1 MAVYNVLRFLFRLLF
16 LTVFRWKVEGEENIP
31 THGGAIIAPNHISL
45 WDPPLMGAALSRRI
59 HFMAKEELFS
69 YPVFSWIITQ
79 LKAFPVK
86 RGAADRN
93 AIRTA
98 VTLLEQGELV
108 GLFPEGTRGKNGVLG
123 PAEPG
128 VLMIAVKANV
138 PIIPVAIIGTDK
150 VGRFPIP
157 FPSFIVR
164 FGKPLTVPPVKL
176 SREETEVQGR
186 RVMAEIAE
194 LLGRQ

>member
-31 THGGAIIAPNHISL
+31 AYGGAIIAPNHISL

-108 GLFPEGTRGKNGVLG
+108 GLFPEGTRGKNGILG

-138 PIIPVAIIGTDK
+138 PIIPVAIIGTNQ
-150 VGRFPIP
+150 VGRFPIL
-157 FPSFIVR
+157 FPRFIVR
-164 FGKPLTVPPVKL
+164 FGKPLTVPQGKL

-186 RVMAEIAE
+186 LVMAEIAA

>member
-1 MAVYNVLRFLFRLLF
+1 MAVYNVLRFLFHLLF

-69 YPVFSWIITQ
+69 YPVFSWIITR

-108 GLFPEGTRGKNGVLG
+108 GLFPEGTRGKKGVLG

-150 VGRFPIP
+150 VGRFPIL
-157 FPSFIVR
+157 FPRFIVR
-164 FGKPLTVPPVKL
+164 FGKPLTVPPGKL

-186 RVMAEIAE
+186 RVMAEIAA
-194 LLGRQ
+194 LLVRQ

>member
-16 LTVFRWKVEGEENIP
+16 LTVFRWKVEGKENIP

-69 YPVFSWIITQ
+69 YPVFRWIITQ

-150 VGRFPIP
+150 VGRFPIL
-157 FPSFIVR
+157 FPRFIVR
-164 FGKPLTVPPVKL
+164 FGKPLTVSPGKL

-186 RVMAEIAE
+186 WVMAEIAA

>member
-16 LTVFRWKVEGEENIP
+16 LIAFRWKVEGKENIP
-31 THGGAIIAPNHISL
+31 AYGGAIIAPNHISL
-45 WDPPLMGAALSRRI
+45 WDPPLMGSALSRRI

-86 RGAADRN
+86 RGTADRN

-128 VLMIAVKANV
+128 VLMIAAKANV
-138 PIIPVAIIGTDK
+138 PIIPVAIIGTNK
-150 VGRFPIP
+150 IGRFPVL
-157 FPSFIVR
+157 FPQIIVR
-164 FGKPLTVPPVKL
+164 FGKPLTLPQEKL
-176 SREETEVQGR
+176 SREETEAQGR
-186 RVMAEIAE
+186 RVMAEIAA
-194 LLGRQ
+194 LLNRQ